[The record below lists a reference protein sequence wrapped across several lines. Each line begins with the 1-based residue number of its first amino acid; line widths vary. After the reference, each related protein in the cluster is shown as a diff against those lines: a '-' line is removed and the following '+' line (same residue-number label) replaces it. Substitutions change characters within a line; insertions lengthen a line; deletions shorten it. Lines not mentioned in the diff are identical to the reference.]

1 MRDARGVRPQ
11 GAFVTKPRILLSL
24 AATAVLV
31 LGGAAAATAATP
43 SGSTASALPTPS
55 TPSTPLD
62 QCSTDFYAGNQLLG
76 PARLPVLGA
85 VGAQVVGYQRTG
97 LDSPAQFLAEFRNSS
112 GWIYPP
118 DNGYVV
124 VGDVPL
130 EWTETLLPGED
141 IDRYG
146 SVYGSFLAPAGTPYA
161 ERAIPPSNLDTPP
174 AASCDY
180 HDYQVLKPF
189 NVDCGP
195 VAAWFDQP
203 GGGLQFQ
210 LDSSLVPGAPAQLNV
225 LWLLDNGY
233 LSDITPAT

>member
-11 GAFVTKPRILLSL
+11 GAFVTKPRILFSL

-31 LGGAAAATAATP
+31 LGGAGAATAASA
-43 SGSTASALPTPS
+43 SGSTAPVPA
-55 TPSTPLD
+55 TPLD
-62 QCSTDFYAGNQLLG
+62 QCSAGYYEGNPLLG
-76 PARLPVLGA
+76 PARLPVFGA
-85 VGAQVVGYQRTG
+85 VAAQVFGYQRTG
-97 LDSPAQFLAEFRNSS
+97 LESPAQFLAEYHNAS

-124 VGDVPL
+124 VGDIPL

-146 SVYGSFLAPAGTPYA
+146 GVYGSFLAPAGTPYA
-161 ERAIPPSNLDTPP
+161 ERAIPPFSLVSTP
-174 AASCDY
+174 AADCDY

-189 NVDCGP
+189 DVDSGP
-195 VAAWFDQP
+195 IAAWFAQP

-210 LDSSLVPGAPAQLNV
+210 LDGNLIPCAPAAINV
-225 LWLLDNGY
+225 MWLLNNGY
-233 LSDITPAT
+233 LADITPAS

>member
-11 GAFVTKPRILLSL
+11 GAFVTKPRILFSL
-24 AATAVLV
+24 AASAALV
-31 LGGAAAATAATP
+31 LGGAAAATAATG
-43 SGSTASALPTPS
+43 SGSTAPGA
-55 TPSTPLD
+55 STPLD
-62 QCSTDFYAGNQLLG
+62 QCSAAFYDGNSLLG
-76 PARLPVLGA
+76 PNRLPVFGV
-85 VGAQVVGYQRTG
+85 VGAQVIGYQRTG
-97 LDSPAQFLAEFRNSS
+97 LESPAQFLAEYHNAS

-161 ERAIPPSNLDTPP
+161 ERAIPPSSLDSTP
-174 AASCDY
+174 AAGCNY

-189 NVDCGP
+189 NVDSGP
-195 VAAWFDQP
+195 IAAWFDQP

-210 LDSSLVPGAPAQLNV
+210 LDGNLVPGAPAQLNV

-233 LSDITPAT
+233 LTDVTPAS

>member
-24 AATAVLV
+24 AAGAVLV
-31 LGGAAAATAATP
+31 FGGAGAAGAATP
-43 SGSTASALPTPS
+43 SGSTPS
-55 TPSTPLD
+55 VPATPLD
-62 QCSTDFYAGNQLLG
+62 QCSTAYYEGNQLLG
-76 PARLPVLGA
+76 PARLPVFGA
-85 VGAQVVGYQRTG
+85 VAAQVVGYQRTG
-97 LDSPAQFLAEFRNSS
+97 LDSPAQFLAEYRNSA

-124 VGDVPL
+124 VGDIPL

-146 SVYGSFLAPAGTPYA
+146 GVYGSFLAPAGTPYA
-161 ERAIPPSNLDTPP
+161 ERSIPPFSLVSTP
-174 AASCDY
+174 AAGCDY

-189 NVDCGP
+189 QVDSGP
-195 VAAWFDQP
+195 IAAWFDQP

-210 LDSSLVPGAPAQLNV
+210 LDGSLVPGAPAQLTV

-233 LSDITPAT
+233 LADVTPAT

>member
-1 MRDARGVRPQ
+1 L
-11 GAFVTKPRILLSL
+11 TKPRILLSL
-24 AATAVLV
+24 AATAALV
-31 LGGAAAATAATP
+31 LGGAASATAATAAP
-43 SGSTASALPTPS
+43 AAP
-55 TPSTPLD
+55 TPLD
-62 QCSTDFYAGNQLLG
+62 QCSAGYYDGNSLLG
-76 PARLPVLGA
+76 PDRLPVFGSVA
-85 VGAQVVGYQRTG
+85 AQVVGYQRTG
-97 LDSPAQFLAEFRNSS
+97 LESPSQFLAEYRNAA

-161 ERAIPPSNLDTPP
+161 ERAIPPSSLDSTP
-174 AASCDY
+174 AAGCNY

-189 NVDCGP
+189 NVDSGP
-195 VAAWFDQP
+195 IAAWFGQP

-210 LDSSLVPGAPAQLNV
+210 LDGNLVPGAPAALTV

-233 LSDITPAT
+233 LADVTPAS

>member
-24 AATAVLV
+24 AASAALV
-31 LGGAAAATAATP
+31 LGGAAAATAATG
-43 SGSTASALPTPS
+43 SGSTAPAATS
-55 TPSTPLD
+55 PSTPLD
-62 QCSTDFYAGNQLLG
+62 QCSATFYDGNSLLG
-76 PARLPVLGA
+76 PNRLPVFGA
-85 VGAQVVGYQRTG
+85 VAAQVIGYQRTG
-97 LDSPAQFLAEFRNSS
+97 LESPAQFLAEYHNAS

-146 SVYGSFLAPAGTPYA
+146 SVYGSFLAPAGTPYS
-161 ERAIPPSNLDTPP
+161 ERAIPPSSLDSTP
-174 AASCDY
+174 AAGCNY

-189 NVDCGP
+189 NVDSGP
-195 VAAWFDQP
+195 IAAWFDQP

-210 LDSSLVPGAPAQLNV
+210 LDGNLVPGAPAQLNV

-233 LSDITPAT
+233 LTDVTPAS